1 MKREP
6 VVTAAGVSAVITA
19 AIALLVAFGV
29 HVTANQSA
37 AIVGFV
43 GVVAPLVLAVVARA
57 RVTPVAKHSKEV

>member
-29 HVTANQSA
+29 HVSANQSA

-57 RVTPVAKHSKEV
+57 RVTPVKGR

>member
-1 MKREP
+1 MRNEP

-57 RVTPVAKHSKEV
+57 RVTPVAKHKES